1 LSSRVRIKDVAQHL
15 GISTSTVSRALNPKT
30 SNMIS
35 SDVVSKVKR
44 AADKLGYTMDF
55 AAASLRNQRTYT
67 VGVIIPD
74 ILNPVFPPI
83 IKGIQEYLAKHDFVT
98 FTLFTNNE
106 QDQAIT
112 EMRTLVSRR
121 VDGVIIASAFLQDAS
136 VNFCIDN
143 NIPLVTV
150 NRSIKD
156 GHLIHQVMD
165 DENHGIQLAI
175 GHLVDLGHTHIAH
188 IAGPQD
194 ILQGIKRKEAF
205 IQHCHAQNIQV
216 DIIDAAAFTVGAGNR
231 AAQHFVD
238 NKCEATAI
246 IAGNDLIAVGAIQHL
261 LANNINV
268 PKQVSV
274 VGYNGMPF
282 AEMLSPALT
291 TVAMPAEQM
300 GQQAARLLLNA
311 IEDQDAPKQKV
322 LLAPKLEVRQSTAP
336 PLAQVIVA

>member
-1 LSSRVRIKDVAQHL
+1 MSVRIRIKDVAQHL
-15 GISTSTVSRALNPKT
+15 GISSSTVSRALNPKT

-35 SDVVSKVKR
+35 SDVVTKVKR

-83 IKGIQEYLAKHDFVT
+83 IKGIQEYLSKHDFVT
-98 FTLFTNNE
+98 FTLFTNNQ
-106 QDQAIT
+106 QDQAII
-112 EMRTLVSRR
+112 EMKKLVSRR

-136 VNFCIDN
+136 VNYCIDN
-143 NIPLVTV
+143 KIPLVTV

-165 DENHGIQLAI
+165 DEHHGIQLAI
-175 GHLVDLGHTHIAH
+175 DHLIALGHTHILH
-188 IAGPQD
+188 IAGPQN

-205 IQHCHAQNIQV
+205 VQYCRAQNLQAE
-216 DIIDAAAFTVGAGNR
+216 IIHAESFTVEAGSAAARDFLTS
-231 AAQHFVD
+231 
-238 NKCEATAI
+238 KCSATAI
-246 IAGNDLIAVGAIQHL
+246 VAGNDLIAVGAIQYLTAH
-261 LANNINV
+261 NINV
-268 PKQVSV
+268 PSQVSI

-291 TVAMPAEQM
+291 TVTIPAEQM

-311 IEDQDAPKQKV
+311 IEDQEVPKQKV
-322 LLAPKLEVRQSTAP
+322 LLAPKLEVRASTAP
-336 PLAQVIVA
+336 PPHA

>member
-1 LSSRVRIKDVAQHL
+1 
-15 GISTSTVSRALNPKT
+15 
-30 SNMIS
+30 
-35 SDVVSKVKR
+35 
-44 AADKLGYTMDF
+44 
-55 AAASLRNQRTYT
+55 
-67 VGVIIPD
+67 
-74 ILNPVFPPI
+74 
-83 IKGIQEYLAKHDFVT
+83 
-98 FTLFTNNE
+98 
-106 QDQAIT
+106 
-112 EMRTLVSRR
+112 
-121 VDGVIIASAFLQDAS
+121 VIIASAFLQDVS

-150 NRSIKD
+150 NRSIKE
-156 GHLIHQVMD
+156 GYLIHQVMD

-216 DIIDAAAFTVGAGNR
+216 DIIDATAFTVEAGNR

>member
-1 LSSRVRIKDVAQHL
+1 MSSRVRIKDVAQHL

-44 AADKLGYTMDF
+44 AADKLGYTIDF

-112 EMRTLVSRR
+112 EMRKLVSRR

-205 IQHCHAQNIQV
+205 IQHCHAQNIQA
-216 DIIDAAAFTVGAGNR
+216 DIIDATAFTVEAGNK
-231 AAQHFVD
+231 AAQNFV
-238 NKCEATAI
+238 NSKCEATAI

-261 LANNINV
+261 LAHNINV

-336 PLAQVIVA
+336 PLAQAIVA

>member
-1 LSSRVRIKDVAQHL
+1 MSTRVRIKDVAQHL

-44 AADKLGYTMDF
+44 AAEKLGYTMDF

-83 IKGIQEYLAKHDFVT
+83 IKGIQEHLAKHDFVT
-98 FTLFTNNE
+98 FTLFTNND
-106 QDQAIT
+106 QDEAIV
-112 EMRTLVSRR
+112 EMRKLVSRR

-143 NIPLVTV
+143 HIPLVTV

-175 GHLVDLGHTHIAH
+175 DHLVALGHTHIVH
-188 IAGPQD
+188 LAGPQNV
-194 ILQGIKRKEAF
+194 LQGIKRKEAF
-205 IQHCHAQNIQV
+205 IHHCHAQNIQG
-216 DIIDAAAFTVGAGNR
+216 DIIDTEAFSVEAGNS
-231 AAQHFVD
+231 AAKVFLAD
-238 NKCEATAI
+238 KCEATAI

-261 LANNINV
+261 LANNISV
-268 PKQVSV
+268 PEQVSV

-291 TVAMPAEQM
+291 TVAIPTEQM

-311 IEDQDAPKQKV
+311 IEDQEAPRQKV
-322 LLAPKLEVRQSTAP
+322 LLAPKLEVRASTGSP
-336 PLAQVIVA
+336 PQHRVVP

>member
-1 LSSRVRIKDVAQHL
+1 
-15 GISTSTVSRALNPKT
+15 
-30 SNMIS
+30 MIS

-44 AADKLGYTMDF
+44 AADKLGYTIDF

-106 QDQAIT
+106 QGEAIT
-112 EMRTLVSRR
+112 EMRKLVSRR
-121 VDGVIIASAFLQDAS
+121 VDGVIIASAFLQDVS

-150 NRSIKD
+150 NRSIKE
-156 GHLIHQVMD
+156 GYLIHQVMD
-165 DENHGIQLAI
+165 DENHGIQIAI
-175 GHLVDLGHTHIAH
+175 DHLVDLGHTHIAH

-205 IQHCHAQNIQV
+205 LRHCHAKNIQAE
-216 DIIDAAAFTVGAGNR
+216 IIAATAFTVEAGNR
-231 AAQHFVD
+231 AAQNFVN

-246 IAGNDLIAVGAIQHL
+246 IAGNDLIAVGAIQYL

-291 TVAMPAEQM
+291 TVAMPVEQM

-336 PLAQVIVA
+336 PPARVIVV

>member
-1 LSSRVRIKDVAQHL
+1 MSSRVRIKDVALHL

-44 AADKLGYTMDF
+44 AADKLGYTIDF

-106 QDQAIT
+106 QDQAII
-112 EMRTLVSRR
+112 EMRKLVSRR

-136 VNFCIDN
+136 VNLCIDN
-143 NIPLVTV
+143 NLPLVTV

-188 IAGPQD
+188 IAGPQN

-205 IQHCHAQNIQV
+205 VQHCQARNIQA
-216 DIIDAAAFTVGAGNR
+216 DIIDATAFTVAAGNE
-231 AAQHFVD
+231 AAQQFLSTQ
-238 NKCEATAI
+238 CEATAI
-246 IAGNDLIAVGAIQHL
+246 VAGNDLIAVGAIQHL
-261 LANNINV
+261 L
-268 PKQVSV
+268 
-274 VGYNGMPF
+274 
-282 AEMLSPALT
+282 LSL
-291 TVAMPAEQM
+291 
-300 GQQAARLLLNA
+300 
-311 IEDQDAPKQKV
+311 IH
-322 LLAPKLEVRQSTAP
+322 
-336 PLAQVIVA
+336 I